1 MIASCSDFRREAQ
14 TVCLMR
20 LILDERRTEGK
31 REGEEIREEVQV
43 PVIAVSRSNKHK
55 VFVSSFPAK
64 DALHTSF

>member
-1 MIASCSDFRREAQ
+1 
-14 TVCLMR
+14 MR
-20 LILDERRTEGK
+20 LILEERRTEGK